1 MKRNDFKKEIST
13 LLHPVSGRNEVRI
26 LVKGKVYKTLIV
38 TADKGNDIDV
48 TSKEAAEATIKLI
61 TNMNEEVEYFRD
73 GKPLP
78 ITGVVIKTKG
88 E

>member
-13 LLHPVSGRNEVRI
+13 LLHPGSGRNEVRI

-61 TNMNEEVEYFRD
+61 TNLNEKVEYFRD